1 MLINAVPFIVCLTY
15 IVAST
20 SRLTHQPL
28 VTVFAAASLK
38 VPACRPSQYS
48 PVHVCTGVQC
58 SVLLTTH
65 ADANQLHIQTPVAAN
80 SRTFCCATTGL
91 KDTNT

>member
-58 SVLLTTH
+58 SVFLTTMSMPTSCTSRL
-65 ADANQLHIQTPVAAN
+65 QLLQTQ
-80 SRTFCCATTGL
+80 GL
-91 KDTNT
+91 FAVQPQA